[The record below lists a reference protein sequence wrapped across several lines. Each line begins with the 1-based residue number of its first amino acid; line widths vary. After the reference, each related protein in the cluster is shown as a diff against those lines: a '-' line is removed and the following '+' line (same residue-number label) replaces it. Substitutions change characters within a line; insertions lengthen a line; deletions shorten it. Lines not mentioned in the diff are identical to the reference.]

1 MMDRSP
7 ICIKRA
13 QRCRFS
19 IQESIFRFDVPPP
32 FTNGAL
38 PLVHKIVQPHVCT
51 YNVMT
56 MVKIRKPC
64 LRAYTKIERVRKA
77 NCHYSDEWCVDY
89 KPRTVYY
96 TGYTHK
102 LEPRYTTVHRCC
114 EGCFPIDD
122 RGCPHKEC
130 LQELTEICDEPRMSY
145 CSCDDR
151 FPEPAH
157 CEPSGK
163 RHSEG
168 LSSSI

>member
-1 MMDRSP
+1 
-7 ICIKRA
+7 
-13 QRCRFS
+13 
-19 IQESIFRFDVPPP
+19 
-32 FTNGAL
+32 
-38 PLVHKIVQPHVCT
+38 
-51 YNVMT
+51 

-130 LQELTEICDEPRMSY
+130 LQELTEICDEPTMSY

-163 RHSEG
+163 DPCRVDNGGCDHYCHFQQG
-168 LSSSI
+168 VLNCTCSSGFELQKDGHTCKGEVLV